1 MCEYIDNCYVFI
13 SEYNLAMR
21 YIIYIVLLSTNI
33 YGEVTPEDTSEV
45 CNAVITKRLQSNQD
59 AYKQAIDKIN
69 QCKKNDIISVTSF
82 LELDTSKVY
91 LSEILQSYC
100 NFDKEIVTLINSD
113 TSQLMCVRI
122 DEARKKVN
130 FIN

>member
-33 YGEVTPEDTSEV
+33 YGEVMPEDTSEV

>member
-1 MCEYIDNCYVFI
+1 
-13 SEYNLAMR
+13 MR
-21 YIIYIVLLSTNI
+21 YIIYIVLLSTNM
-33 YGEVTPEDTSEV
+33 YGEVMPEDTSEV
-45 CNAVITKRLQSNQD
+45 CNTVITKRLQSNQD
-59 AYKQAIDKIN
+59 AYKQAINKIN

-113 TSQLMCVRI
+113 TSQLICVRI

>member
-1 MCEYIDNCYVFI
+1 MRFI
-13 SEYNLAMR
+13 LASF
-21 YIIYIVLLSTNI
+21 LLSFNLSGDDI
-33 YGEVTPEDTSEV
+33 KPSTSEV

-82 LELDTSKVY
+82 LDLDTSKVY
-91 LSEILQSYC
+91 LSEILQRYC
-100 NFDKEIVTLINSD
+100 NFDKEIVTLINSN

-122 DEARKKVN
+122 ETARKKVN

>member
-1 MCEYIDNCYVFI
+1 
-13 SEYNLAMR
+13 MR
-21 YIIYIVLLSTNI
+21 YIIFIVLLSTNI
-33 YGEVTPEDTSEV
+33 YGEVMPEDTSEV

>member
-1 MCEYIDNCYVFI
+1 MRFI
-13 SEYNLAMR
+13 LTSL
-21 YIIYIVLLSTNI
+21 LLSMNLSS
-33 YGEVTPEDTSEV
+33 EDLKQNTSEV

-59 AYKQAIDKIN
+59 AYEQALNKIN
-69 QCKKNDIISVTSF
+69 QCKKNDIIAVTSF

-91 LSEILQSYC
+91 LSEIVQSYC

-122 DEARKKVN
+122 ETARKEVN

>member
-1 MCEYIDNCYVFI
+1 MMIGKMSSSHKLSDDDWYI
-13 SEYNLAMR
+13 
-21 YIIYIVLLSTNI
+21 
-33 YGEVTPEDTSEV
+33 
-45 CNAVITKRLQSNQD
+45 
-59 AYKQAIDKIN
+59 KQIEAR
-69 QCKKNDIISVTSF
+69 TWM
-82 LELDTSKVY
+82 
-91 LSEILQSYC
+91 SYC

>member
-1 MCEYIDNCYVFI
+1 MRFI
-13 SEYNLAMR
+13 LAS
-21 YIIYIVLLSTNI
+21 ILLSFNLSADDLI
-33 YGEVTPEDTSEV
+33 VSTSEI
-45 CNAVITKRLQSNQD
+45 CNEIITKRLQSNQD
-59 AYKQAIDKIN
+59 AFQQAIDKIE
-69 QCKKNDIISVTSF
+69 QCKINDIISITSF
-82 LELDTSKVY
+82 IELDTRKVY

-122 DEARKKVN
+122 DEAREKVN

>member
-1 MCEYIDNCYVFI
+1 MRFI
-13 SEYNLAMR
+13 LA
-21 YIIYIVLLSTNI
+21 IFLLSFNLS
-33 YGEVTPEDTSEV
+33 GDDLKVSTSEV

-59 AYKQAIDKIN
+59 AFQKAIDKID
-69 QCKKNDIISVTSF
+69 QCKINDIISITSF

-100 NFDKEIVTLINSD
+100 NFDKEIVTMINSD

-122 DEARKKVN
+122 ETARKKFN

>member
-1 MCEYIDNCYVFI
+1 MRFI
-13 SEYNLAMR
+13 LTTL
-21 YIIYIVLLSTNI
+21 LLSMNLSS
-33 YGEVTPEDTSEV
+33 EDLKQNTSEV

-59 AYKQAIDKIN
+59 AYEQALNKIN
-69 QCKKNDIISVTSF
+69 QCKKNDIIAVTSF

-91 LSEILQSYC
+91 LSEIVQSYC

>member
-1 MCEYIDNCYVFI
+1 LCEYIDNCYVFI

-21 YIIYIVLLSTNI
+21 YIICIVLLSTNI
-33 YGEVTPEDTSEV
+33 YGEVMPEDTSEV
-45 CNAVITKRLQSNQD
+45 CNAVITKRLKSNQD

-122 DEARKKVN
+122 GEVRKKVN

>member
-1 MCEYIDNCYVFI
+1 MRFI
-13 SEYNLAMR
+13 LATF
-21 YIIYIVLLSTNI
+21 LLSFNLS
-33 YGEVTPEDTSEV
+33 GEELKLNTSEV
-45 CNAVITKRLQSNQD
+45 CNTVITKRLQSNQD

>member
-1 MCEYIDNCYVFI
+1 
-13 SEYNLAMR
+13 MR
-21 YIIYIVLLSTNI
+21 YIIFVVLLSTNI
-33 YGEVTPEDTSEV
+33 YGEGITENASEV

-59 AYKQAIDKIN
+59 AYKQAINKIN
-69 QCKKNDIISVTSF
+69 QCKKNDIIAVTSF

-91 LSEILQSYC
+91 LSEIVQSYC
-100 NFDKEIVTLINSD
+100 NFEKEIVTLINSD

-122 DEARKKVN
+122 ETARKKVN

>member
-1 MCEYIDNCYVFI
+1 
-13 SEYNLAMR
+13 MR

-33 YGEVTPEDTSEV
+33 YGEVMPEDTSEV

-59 AYKQAIDKIN
+59 AFQQALNKIS
-69 QCKKNDIISVTSF
+69 QCKIHDIIAVTSF

-91 LSEILQSYC
+91 LSEIIQSYC
-100 NFDKEIVTLINSD
+100 NFDKEIVTMINSD

-122 DEARKKVN
+122 ETARKKVN

>member
-1 MCEYIDNCYVFI
+1 
-13 SEYNLAMR
+13 MR

-33 YGEVTPEDTSEV
+33 YGEVMPEDTSEV
-45 CNAVITKRLQSNQD
+45 CNTVITKRLQSNQD

-69 QCKKNDIISVTSF
+69 QCKKNDINSVTSF

-122 DEARKKVN
+122 ETARKKVN

>member
-33 YGEVTPEDTSEV
+33 YGEVMPEDTSEV
-45 CNAVITKRLQSNQD
+45 CNAVITKRLKSNQD

>member
-1 MCEYIDNCYVFI
+1 MRFI
-13 SEYNLAMR
+13 LASF
-21 YIIYIVLLSTNI
+21 LLSFNLSGDDI
-33 YGEVTPEDTSEV
+33 KPSTSEV

-59 AYKQAIDKIN
+59 AFQQALNKIS
-69 QCKKNDIISVTSF
+69 QCKINDIIAVTSF

-91 LSEILQSYC
+91 LSEIIQSYC
-100 NFDKEIVTLINSD
+100 NFDKEIVTMINSD

-122 DEARKKVN
+122 ETARKKVN

>member
-1 MCEYIDNCYVFI
+1 
-13 SEYNLAMR
+13 MR

-33 YGEVTPEDTSEV
+33 YGEVMPEDTSEV
-45 CNAVITKRLQSNQD
+45 CNTVITKRLQSNQD

-122 DEARKKVN
+122 GEARKKVN